1 MSGEK
6 GEEGDAVPITGRRSG
21 PCAVVIFGASG
32 DLTKRKLLPAFY
44 NLLRQRLLPDE
55 FALIGFARQRSDS
68 QEFRKQMRGDLEE
81 YTEGS
86 IEARLWTW
94 LERRLH
100 YVVGEFE
107 ERDAYQRLGEK
118 LSEIAETH
126 GTNGNALFYLASA
139 PRFFAPIV
147 EHLAEAGL
155 TDERDG
161 RWRRV
166 VIEKPFGRDLGSAV
180 ELNARL
186 RCVLDERQIYR
197 IDHYLGK
204 ETVQNLIVFRFS
216 NGIFEP
222 IWNRR
227 YVSHVQITVAETLG
241 VEGRGGYYDRAGAL
255 RDMVPNHIFQ
265 LISLVAMEPPIS
277 FDADSVRDEQS
288 KVLRAIPPMTPEQV
302 LTKAILGQYGAGTVA
317 GQRLPDYRMEHNVE

>member
-1 MSGEK
+1 
-6 GEEGDAVPITGRRSG
+6 
-21 PCAVVIFGASG
+21 VVIFGASG

-44 NLLRQRLLPDE
+44 NLLQQRLLPDE
-55 FALIGFARQRSDS
+55 LAIVGFARQRSDS
-68 QEFRKQMRGDLEE
+68 EEFREQMRRNLEE

-86 IEARLWTW
+86 IDSRPWSW

-255 RDMVPNHIFQ
+255 RDRETNQINPNMT
-265 LISLVAMEPPIS
+265 LVAVEPPFSI
-277 FDADSVRDEQS
+277 DPHSVREVQS
-288 KVLRAIPPMTPEQV
+288 
-302 LTKAILGQYGAGTVA
+302 
-317 GQRLPDYRMEHNVE
+317 